1 VRRSRRR
8 LLPREFSFAMPAWT
22 FEAGMVPWRHL
33 VGLFRQASPVSFTV
47 QDVRLPIYRREALP

>member
-1 VRRSRRR
+1 
-8 LLPREFSFAMPAWT
+8 MPAWT